1 MSIGAVQSVKWGSS
15 PMTILPFIARLLMR
29 SKRCSKLVVV
39 DRGNPCNANKTSFYK
54 NKTIKLL
61 LLTVLTFICT
71 ITELLLY
78 ICEFTYLNML
88 TS

>member
-54 NKTIKLL
+54 KEDYQAVVTD
-61 LLTVLTFICT
+61 CT
-71 ITELLLY
+71 NIHMHH
-78 ICEFTYLNML
+78 N
-88 TS
+88 